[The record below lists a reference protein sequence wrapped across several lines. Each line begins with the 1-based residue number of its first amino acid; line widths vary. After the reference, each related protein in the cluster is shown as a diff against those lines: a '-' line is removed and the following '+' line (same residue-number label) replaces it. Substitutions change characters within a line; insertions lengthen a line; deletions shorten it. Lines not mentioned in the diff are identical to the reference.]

1 MGLFRDFKE
10 GLSDTRE
17 DVMVNTLDGEGADT
31 DLSSLSASFTREL
44 EELEEREELDERE
57 EKEIESEVAEA
68 ELVVEDEL
76 ENSADAIEYDVQDE
90 DLIADETAVITAG
103 LTVSGDLDSIGSI
116 DVFGTVTGNISCR
129 GKLNVSGMVYGDSK
143 ANDMFANNAK
153 IDGNIDVNGAVKIGQ
168 GTVIVGN
175 ISATSAVI
183 AGAVKGDIDVKGPV
197 VVDSTAVIVGDIKS
211 RTVQINNGA
220 TIDGHCSQCYAEVNT
235 ETLFD
240 IKPKNKNNK

>member
-10 GLSDTRE
+10 GLSDARE

-44 EELEEREELDERE
+44 EELEEREERE
-57 EKEIESEVAEA
+57 TESEVAEA
-68 ELVVEDEL
+68 EPVVEDAL
-76 ENSADAIEYDVQDE
+76 ESSADAIEYDVQDE

-103 LTVSGDLDSIGSI
+103 LTVFGDLDSNGSV
-116 DVFGTVTGNISCR
+116 DVFGTVNGNISCR
-129 GKLNVSGMVYGDSK
+129 GKLNISGMVYGDSK

-183 AGAVKGDIDVKGPV
+183 AGAVKGDIDINGPV

-220 TIDGHCSQCYAEVNT
+220 TIDGRCSQCYADVST